1 MSFIEDY
8 NAELYHYGVKG
19 MKWGHRKAR
28 PISIGMGRSRSTN
41 NASDA
46 ANREARKAKA
56 KKAAKI
62 GAAVV
67 GTALAAYGTYKLA
80 SYMQDQR
87 NQAAMAKAQDYV
99 NNNLFRKMGES
110 KFGDGNVQFDFANRA
125 GDQVV
130 LKGARNQVGKFVG
143 QHNARTIATGKQ
155 IYKDATNTRLDRGL
169 AKVVNAGDATKRAA
183 TSAGDAAKRAAA
195 SVGNTAKSAANK
207 TKNRVLDVVNPIYEY
222 TPGSTTTTT
231 KNINGLNVTK
241 SVTDIYKKK
250 VRR

>member
-1 MSFIEDY
+1 MSFVENY

-19 MKWGHRKAR
+19 MRWGHRKAR
-28 PISIGMGRSRSTN
+28 PISIGTGRSGSTN
-41 NASDA
+41 SASDA
-46 ANREARKAKA
+46 ASKEARKAKA

-80 SYMQDQR
+80 QYTQDKR
-87 NQAAMAKAQDYV
+87 NQAAMQKAQDYV
-99 NNNLFRKMGES
+99 NNNLFRKMGTS
-110 KFGDGNVQFDFANRA
+110 KFGDGSVQFDFANRA

-130 LKGARNQVGKFVG
+130 LKGARNQVGKVVG

-169 AKVVNAGDATKRAA
+169 AKVVNAGDAVGNT
-183 TSAGDAAKRAAA
+183 AKRAAA
-195 SVGNTAKSAANK
+195 SAGNTAKSAANK
-207 TKNRVLDVVNPIYEY
+207 TKNRVLDVVRPIYEY
-222 TPGSTTTTT
+222 TPGSTTSTTR
-231 KNINGLNVTK
+231 NVNGLNVTK
-241 SVTDIYKKK
+241 TVTDIYKKK